1 MNIIFMRH
9 GEATDNVKEIIS
21 DKEIYWSVLTD
32 SGRKTVL
39 ESIEALPKKI
49 DKVYVSPFP
58 RTIETAHFVFEKY
71 PKADFIIEKRLHEI
85 NNGKYSGE
93 KNNDDL
99 DETRQR
105 QIAGDYFVR
114 FGQYGE
120 NKYDIELRLCEFLLD
135 VYKNNFNDN
144 TVMFVSHG
152 SITSYMKRILKIKTP
167 HIKTGKIEEFIDVDF
182 TPLFKHIKLLKT
194 VKSKN
199 IKERAGQIKSLNVNS
214 NLKENL
220 IKMIKKDFNNIE
232 YSDDYFSNF
241 IDGLST
247 KNLIVKKDVKF
258 DDGVIL
264 VCFYNNFENFAKK
277 WIEHYISIGI
287 KNFVLVNNNSDDNSL
302 NILKAYA
309 EKVNI
314 SFWNINE
321 EYNCYKMCG
330 WKQQILEFYGAH
342 HNFLIVDSDELFI
355 YKNYKNIKIDDF
367 LGENKLSFVKALM
380 LDVYT
385 DKKVFSGTL
394 EDFNFVDRGTYKIS
408 NNVPYIERF
417 YGGPRARIFGINPSL
432 QKISYVSYTGKE
444 VCANDHFYYPWN
456 INKKA
461 KFFSYLLHYKF
472 LPGDDKKYDIFIKD
486 GRHWNNS
493 REYKVYN
500 EILSRNNKI
509 SFYDENVSISINDIK
524 FDFKD

>member
-247 KNLIVKKDVKF
+247 KNLIIKKDVKF

-264 VCFYNNFENFAKK
+264 VCFYNNFENFAKR

-287 KNFVLVNNNSDDNSL
+287 RNFVLVNNNSTDNSSKIL
-302 NILKAYA
+302 NSYA
-309 EKVNI
+309 KKVNI
-314 SFWNINE
+314 SFWSIKE
-321 EYNCYKMCG
+321 NCNFTKICG
-330 WKQQILEFYGAH
+330 LKQQILDFYGTNH
-342 HNFLIVDSDELFI
+342 KFLMINQDELLI
-355 YKNYKNIKIDDF
+355 YEDF
-367 LGENKLSFVKALM
+367 LHTKFEDFIKNKKLTCMKALT

-385 DKKVFSGTL
+385 DKNRMDDL
-394 EDFNFVDRGTYKIS
+394 EFVDKGTYRIDDR
-408 NNVPYIERF
+408 VPYKKEF
-417 YGGPRARIFGINPSL
+417 YGGPIYRVFKEKQSL
-432 QKISYVSYTGKE
+432 QKIPYVLYTGKE
-444 VCANDHFYYPWN
+444 
-456 INKKA
+456 I
-461 KFFSYLLHYKF
+461 
-472 LPGDDKKYDIFIKD
+472 
-486 GRHWNNS
+486 
-493 REYKVYN
+493 
-500 EILSRNNKI
+500 
-509 SFYDENVSISINDIK
+509 
-524 FDFKD
+524 

>member
-71 PKADFIIEKRLHEI
+71 PKSDFIIEKRLHEI

-93 KNNDDL
+93 KNNEDL
-99 DETRQR
+99 DRTRQR

-135 VYKNNFNDN
+135 VYKDNFNDN

-182 TPLFKHIKLLKT
+182 TPLFKHIKML
-194 VKSKN
+194 KN
-199 IKERAGQIKSLNVNS
+199 IKSEIINKRVEQIKSLNVNY
-214 NLKENL
+214 NLKETL
-220 IKMIKKDFNNIE
+220 IKMIKKEFNNIE

-241 IDGLST
+241 IDGLNT
-247 KNLIVKKDVKF
+247 KNLIMKKDAKF
-258 DDGVIL
+258 DDGVII

-277 WIEHYISIGI
+277 WMEHYISIGI
-287 KNFVLVNNNSDDNSL
+287 KNFVLVNNNSNDSSL
-302 NILKAYA
+302 NILKDYSK
-309 EKVNI
+309 KVNI
-314 SFWNINE
+314 SFWDINE
-321 EYNCYKMCG
+321 EYNCYKICG
-330 WKQQILEFYGAH
+330 WKQKILEFYGAY

-355 YKNYKNIKIDDF
+355 YKDYENIKFEDF
-367 LGENKLSFVKALM
+367 LSKNKLSFIKSLV

-385 DKKVFSGTL
+385 NKKIFGGTL
-394 EDFNFVDRGTYKIS
+394 EDFNFVDRGTYKTS

-417 YGGPRARIFGINPSL
+417 YGGPISRVLDINSSL
-432 QKISYVSYTGKE
+432 QKIPYISYTGKE
-444 VCANDHFYYPWN
+444 VYANNYFYYPWN

-461 KFFSYLLHYKF
+461 KFCSYLLHYK
-472 LPGDDKKYDIFIKD
+472 LL
-486 GRHWNNS
+486 NS
-493 REYKVYN
+493 
-500 EILSRNNKI
+500 NNKI
-509 SFYDENVSISINDIK
+509 SFYDKNISIPISDIK
-524 FDFKD
+524 FNFD

>member
-85 NNGKYSGE
+85 NNGKYSRE
-93 KNNDDL
+93 KNNEDL
-99 DETRQR
+99 DRTRQR
-105 QIAGDYFVR
+105 QITGDYFVR

-152 SITSYMKRILKIKTP
+152 SITSYMKGILKIKTP

-194 VKSKN
+194 VKSKK

-241 IDGLST
+241 IDGLSI
-247 KNLIVKKDVKF
+247 KNLIIKKDVKF

-314 SFWNINE
+314 SFCNINE

-330 WKQQILEFYGAH
+330 WKQ
-342 HNFLIVDSDELFI
+342 
-355 YKNYKNIKIDDF
+355 
-367 LGENKLSFVKALM
+367 
-380 LDVYT
+380 
-385 DKKVFSGTL
+385 
-394 EDFNFVDRGTYKIS
+394 
-408 NNVPYIERF
+408 
-417 YGGPRARIFGINPSL
+417 
-432 QKISYVSYTGKE
+432 
-444 VCANDHFYYPWN
+444 
-456 INKKA
+456 
-461 KFFSYLLHYKF
+461 
-472 LPGDDKKYDIFIKD
+472 
-486 GRHWNNS
+486 
-493 REYKVYN
+493 
-500 EILSRNNKI
+500 
-509 SFYDENVSISINDIK
+509 
-524 FDFKD
+524 